1 MIAFIGDVHREF
13 NRLAGAV
20 AQLPAG
26 VDVAIQV
33 GDLGLHGDDLG
44 PTGPGVPRLNR
55 PVYYVTG
62 NHDYEPSYRGI
73 TRPTEMAPNLV
84 FVPRGTVLELDG
96 RRIAFLGGGDSV
108 IDRARTARWCGLV
121 AGRAGDYARCRSV
134 RGVGRVDFLVC
145 HTPPTFVYH
154 FFGFPP
160 DPSAS
165 GGGAGMAAPRAS
177 AGDLRPP
184 AQVARGRPRTSFGG
198 AGNPDRLGIISQG
211 GQIGR
216 AAAGRGRWR

>member
-33 GDLGLHGDDLG
+33 GDLGLHQDDLA
-44 PTGPGVPRLNR
+44 PAGPGVPRLNR

-62 NHDYEPSYRGI
+62 NHDYEPFYRGV
-73 TRPTEMAPNLV
+73 TRPTEIAPNLV
-84 FVPRGTVLELDG
+84 FVPRGSVLELDG

-108 IDRARTARWCGLV
+108 IDRAVRRDGVDWWPEERVTMLDVARFE
-121 AGRAGDYARCRSV
+121 
-134 RGVGRVDFLVC
+134 GVCKVDLLVC

-160 DPSAS
+160 DPSALAV
-165 GGGAGMAAPRAS
+165 GHAWQLLG
-177 AGDLRPP
+177 RPP
-184 AQVARGRPRTSFGG
+184 VICGHMHKSQAVGRVRVLG
-198 AGNPDRLGIISQG
+198 ALEVLI
-211 GQIGR
+211 
-216 AAAGRGRWR
+216 A